1 MHSSPRSPAV
11 ADDDLPDLVRAE
23 LVSFFEARQAA
34 LRTSVD
40 EFAEATDSLIELVLG
55 GGKRLRPTFAWWG
68 WRAAGGEPS
77 SPQARSVLRAAS
89 ALELIQGC
97 ALVHDDLMDD
107 SPRRRGLPTVHVTFA
122 ERHRRSGWAT
132 GSDRF
137 GMAAAV
143 LLGDLSLAWA
153 DDMLRES
160 GLSTTAAARAAR
172 PWQAMRTEMLAG
184 QYLDMLAQVRG
195 DEDPET
201 ALRIDRLKSAAYTVE
216 RPLHLGAAI
225 AGAPPEVVDGLRA
238 YGRAVGVAF
247 QLRDDQLG
255 VFGDPAVTGKPAG
268 DDLREGK
275 RTLLM
280 SIGMRRA
287 AEQANDSASAI
298 LRAAVGNAELDEDG
312 VAAARA
318 VLLDLGAVAEVE
330 EEIDRLTDQAS
341 TELATTPITSV
352 ARERLIGL
360 AASAT
365 RRDH

>member
-1 MHSSPRSPAV
+1 MHSSPRSLRTP
-11 ADDDLPDLVRAE
+11 DDDLPDLVRHE
-23 LVSFFEARQAA
+23 LVSFFETRQAVQRA
-34 LRTSVD
+34 TAG
-40 EFAEATDSLIELVLG
+40 EFADATDSLIELVLS

-68 WRAAGGEPS
+68 WRAAGGDPTGA
-77 SPQARSVLRAAS
+77 QAGAVIRAAS

-122 ERHRRSGWAT
+122 ERHRQAGWAT
-132 GSDRF
+132 GSNRF

-160 GLSTTAAARAAR
+160 GLSAAAATRAAE

-201 ALRIDRLKSAAYTVE
+201 ALRVNRLKSAAYTVE

-225 AGAPPEVVDGLRA
+225 ADAPAAVVAGLRGFGTA
-238 YGRAVGVAF
+238 IGVAF

-275 RTLLM
+275 RTLLL

-287 AEQANDSASAI
+287 AERVNDSASAI

-312 VAAARA
+312 VSAARA
-318 VLLDLGAVAEVE
+318 VLIDLGAVAEVE
-330 EEIDRLTDQAS
+330 KEIDRLTEQAL
-341 TELATTPITSV
+341 TELAATPIVSD
-352 ARERLIGL
+352 AREGLTRL